1 MLREMAS
8 EFHPG
13 AAIFPSNSTK
23 RRIRVN
29 CHATWIPPRRH
40 RPNSW
45 IVPGSP
51 DANRVMVFHHGKR
64 TMKML
69 TALNSPIAWVF
80 PPALGLFWLRQLL
93 DQQDAPAGMIARR
106 GCSSASRSKTMD
118 RFQVSIHPMANG
130 CRVRVEGIQN
140 AKWLLNRL
148 SQSFVFKSSEA
159 IKEERGSSYS
169 IFNVLYSSQ
178 ISPSRFKKLLAFI
191 PEVNLLLDPA

>member
-1 MLREMAS
+1 
-8 EFHPG
+8 
-13 AAIFPSNSTK
+13 
-23 RRIRVN
+23 
-29 CHATWIPPRRH
+29 
-40 RPNSW
+40 
-45 IVPGSP
+45 
-51 DANRVMVFHHGKR
+51 
-64 TMKML
+64 
-69 TALNSPIAWVF
+69 
-80 PPALGLFWLRQLL
+80 
-93 DQQDAPAGMIARR
+93 
-106 GCSSASRSKTMD
+106 MD